1 MKKYQNY
8 HLWAENTDIDEE
20 IKFLTFEVFMGNKLL
35 VGKELF
41 KTNWKLG
48 F

>member
-1 MKKYQNY
+1 MKKNQNY

-35 VGKELF
+35 IR
-41 KTNWKLG
+41 
-48 F
+48 